1 MDVEKKASPQQI
13 IGDGIPIT
21 LVDGSVVR
29 LKVSNRAMVK
39 VDELFGSYFEMQSL
53 LTKRAA
59 GPLWATTTRA
69 IWCLLQ
75 HEELWRNDVGKVLDS
90 LDPNAA
96 LDDYQ
101 EAISEA
107 FIQAFPQL
115 AQVMQEEDLLTQMMQ
130 QPSPGPTSTPSPD
143 GTSTLATTSSGT

>member
-53 LTKRAA
+53 LQASGRPA
-59 GPLWATTTRA
+59 
-69 IWCLLQ
+69 
-75 HEELWRNDVGKVLDS
+75 VGNHDTS
-90 LDPNAA
+90 
-96 LDDYQ
+96 
-101 EAISEA
+101 
-107 FIQAFPQL
+107 
-115 AQVMQEEDLLTQMMQ
+115 DLVSA
-130 QPSPGPTSTPSPD
+130 P
-143 GTSTLATTSSGT
+143 A